1 MALLRRIPPLERP
14 RRQAALA
21 RLGTA
26 LAATSLGALA
36 IGACAVGA
44 LAIRRLAVRSARF
57 HRLEIDEL
65 VVGGRPFH
73 PPA

>member
-1 MALLRRIPPLERP
+1 MPRLMQIPPLERP
-14 RRQAALA
+14 RRQMALA

-36 IGACAVGA
+36 VGACAIGA
-44 LAIRRLAVRSARF
+44 IAIRRVAIRSARF
-57 HRLEIDEL
+57 HRVEIDEL
-65 VVGGRPFH
+65 IIGGRPFQ

>member
-1 MALLRRIPPLERP
+1 MALISWIPPLERP

-36 IGACAVGA
+36 VGACAIGA
-44 LAIRRLAVRSARF
+44 IAIRRLAVKSARF

-65 VVGGRPFH
+65 VVGGQPFR

>member
-1 MALLRRIPPLERP
+1 MSLLRRFPPLERP

-21 RLGTA
+21 RIGTA

-36 IGACAVGA
+36 VGACAIGA
-44 LAIRRLAVRSARF
+44 LAVRRLAVQSARF

-65 VVGGRPFH
+65 VVGGRQFR